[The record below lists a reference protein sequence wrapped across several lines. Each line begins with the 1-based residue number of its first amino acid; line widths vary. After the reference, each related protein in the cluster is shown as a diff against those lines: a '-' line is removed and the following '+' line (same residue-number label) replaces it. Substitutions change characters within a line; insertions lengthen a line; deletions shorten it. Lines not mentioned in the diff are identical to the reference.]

1 MNIYFDNAATTRP
14 HPQVLDKMLPYFG
27 DTFGN
32 PSSVHSFGRKARVAI
47 EDAREIIAKFIN
59 ADPSEIY
66 FTSGG
71 TEANNFV
78 INGIAKTE
86 YNESGRNHLISSS
99 SEHPSILST
108 LKNLE
113 KINFET
119 TTVSINNS
127 FIPLMSQIKD
137 KLTPKTSLITIM
149 NVNNETGSIF
159 DISQLK
165 TIVNNVFIHTDAV
178 QRFGKIPLDVKTL
191 GIDSLT
197 ASAHKLNGPKG
208 IGLAYIK
215 SGTPMNSLI
224 LGGEQERNLR
234 AGTEN
239 VANIVG
245 FAEAV
250 KIALESLEHN
260 FRKISNLKNYFVES
274 INILNIIG
282 IKVNSLEN
290 SSPYI
295 LSITLDPQYYKVD
308 SESMLMF
315 FDINGVA
322 VSSGSACASGTLKP
336 SHVILAAGYSEE
348 YANGTLRFSFN
359 AENTIQEVDYAI
371 TILQKISS
379 KFLK

>member
-245 FAEAV
+245 SAEAV